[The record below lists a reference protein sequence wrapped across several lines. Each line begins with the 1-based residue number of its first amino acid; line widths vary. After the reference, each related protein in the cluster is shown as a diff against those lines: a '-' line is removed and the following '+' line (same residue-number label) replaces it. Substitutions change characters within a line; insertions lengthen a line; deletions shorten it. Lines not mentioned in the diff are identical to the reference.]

1 MVKLLAMISLLLT
14 YCRWTVVGTVEI
26 RHEVHFRRWPNL
38 LLIQQLTVLCAC
50 TIQGIERILGGI
62 ILKQE

>member
-38 LLIQQLTVLCAC
+38 LLRIWTAVSSPNWAYYTC
-50 TIQGIERILGGI
+50 TIQGIELIL
-62 ILKQE
+62 